1 MIYFFYHIFR
11 GKKIFGE
18 ICAIMAALCWAFGA
32 SLYKK
37 AIRDMNPI
45 KFNLI
50 RSTSVLIYAF
60 SIVFILGKWGSVF
73 NLDLSTITIMGIS
86 SILVLVAGD
95 TLYFIGLRTIGVTKT
110 VPITYSYSILV
121 VLLGGIILDEAIT
134 LQLILGTITIIL
146 GVWLVANKALDQTQQ
161 SNTSLIGVISSL
173 GTVLCWGFGV
183 VFFKIILNSN
193 DPYILAAGRMLFL
206 IPTLAILSII
216 PYGNKSSN
224 RKISRIQLVLAL
236 LSGLISLGIGDNL
249 LYLALDS
256 TNTNIVAPLTSLTPI
271 FSALIAIIFLG
282 EKVSKKTII
291 ATLLVTTGT
300 MLLLV

>member
-146 GVWLVANKALDQTQQ
+146 GVWLVANKALDQTQK